1 MDSKLRKQLLEMLI
15 RYGVRGET
23 DIAQIPFVPQKT
35 DCFLTRTVENTT
47 NFSTPEAEG
56 VSSLLLCSMLRALEQ
71 HKAANIQTVSIYRHG
86 KLISEATA
94 RGYSATTWR
103 ATHSMA
109 KTITAIAIGQLIDQG
124 KLSLS
129 DKITDILPK
138 ECPIRMH
145 KYIKEITVFHL
156 LSMSSGV
163 VGLSESTSV
172 VEKEWTKAFFESTPL
187 FQPGTAFK
195 YNSMNTYMLGVILEK
210 ITGQSLSEYLRE
222 HLFGPLSISHFLC
235 ENSPEGKAKA
245 GWGMYISPRDM
256 AKIGQL
262 LLQKGQWKG
271 KTVVSEKCVNLMLKK
286 TFQKEGNSLYHYG
299 LHIWLSPDESSFL
312 LSGMLGQNVWV
323 CPKTDV
329 VAVVT
334 AGNSELFEKAD
345 VLKIISD
352 TLGNPEKISE
362 TPIKKQRKHHLTL
375 KQVQNTFWDTHAFV
389 RLKKPKSPPL
399 AFLCRLF
406 GKAPNPLPEALAP
419 FAGNYTFEKNNTG
432 LFPLFCRFMQNNHT
446 KGLSRLRFLRK
457 NNRFFVIFEEG
468 VEIHTIEVGFYTP
481 AEGQLNFG
489 GEAYLVSAMG
499 ECALSEDNL
508 PVLKIDL
515 VFPELPNRR
524 RIKIFSENGTMRV
537 CLTELPGKEMIEGLV
552 SEFVPEPLRAG
563 GIMSFLRAKMFG
575 VDPFTCI
582 GPMTE
587 PTLRANKE

>member
-35 DCFLTRTVENTT
+35 DCFSTRTVENTT
-47 NFSTPEAEG
+47 IFSTPEAEG
-56 VSSLLLCSMLRALEQ
+56 VPSQLLCNMLRALEQ
-71 HKAANIQTVSIYRHG
+71 HKAANLQTISVYRHG
-86 KLISEATA
+86 KLICEATA

-129 DKITDILPK
+129 DKITDILSE
-138 ECPIRMH
+138 ECPLRIHRYM
-145 KYIKEITVFHL
+145 KEITIFHL

-172 VEKEWTKAFFESTPL
+172 VEKEWTKAFFESTPI

-195 YNSMNTYMLGVILEK
+195 YNSMNTYMLGVVLQK
-210 ITGQSLSEYLRE
+210 ITGKTLAEYLRE
-222 HLFGPLSISHFLC
+222 HLFGALSISNFLC

-245 GWGMYISPRDM
+245 GWGMYIAPRDM

-262 LLQKGQWKG
+262 LLQKGKWKS
-271 KTVVSEKCVNLMLKK
+271 KTVVSEKWVNLMLKK
-286 TFQKEGNSLYHYG
+286 TFQKEGTSLFHYG

-323 CPKTDV
+323 CPETDV

-345 VLKIISD
+345 VLKIITE
-352 TLGNPEKISE
+352 TLGNPEKISK
-362 TPIKKQRKHHLTL
+362 TPLKKDRKHYLDL
-375 KQVQNTFWDTHAFV
+375 KQAQNTFWNCHAFV
-389 RLKKPKSPPL
+389 NLEKPKPAPL
-399 AFLCRLF
+399 AFLYRLF
-406 GKAPNPLPEALAP
+406 GKCPNPLPDALAP
-419 FAGNYTFEKNNTG
+419 FTGNYSFEKNNTG
-432 LFPLFCRFMQNNHT
+432 IFPLFCRFMQNNHT
-446 KGLSRLRFLRK
+446 KGLTRLRFLRK

-468 VEIHTIEVGFYTP
+468 VEIHTIEVGFYAP

-489 GEAYLVSAMG
+489 GEPYLVSAVG
-499 ECALSEDNL
+499 ECALSEDAL

-524 RIKIFSENGTMRV
+524 RIKIFSENGSMRV
-537 CLTELPGKEMIEGLV
+537 LLTELPGKEMIEGLV

-563 GIMSFLRAKMFG
+563 GIMGFLRTKMFG
-575 VDPFTCI
+575 IDPFTCI

-587 PTLRANKE
+587 PTLRAHKE